1 LESPLSKANL
11 KLIGKQGNA
20 DTNRIYGQNLPL
32 LCYGRLVDMIE
43 ELDGGGVLDESD
55 PLYDTI
61 AAMAI
66 DAISAE
72 T

>member
-1 LESPLSKANL
+1 
-11 KLIGKQGNA
+11 
-20 DTNRIYGQNLPL
+20 
-32 LCYGRLVDMIE
+32 
-43 ELDGGGVLDESD
+43 VLDESD